1 MSGSDARGR
10 EGEEGTGALAA
21 EMTAMVHADEVVQD
35 VEEELSDALTM
46 KRPAEVGFG
55 SESR

>member
-1 MSGSDARGR
+1 
-10 EGEEGTGALAA
+10 
-21 EMTAMVHADEVVQD
+21 MVHADEVVQD